1 MDTPHALVRTPDG
14 DEVLLRP
21 GMLIGRM
28 HSAGLRL
35 DHPAIS
41 EAHALVSLRSGH
53 LKLLALRGMLALDG
67 IASSEVTL
75 APDITIQL
83 AHGLALEVLDV
94 LVPPQVLAFRLGEG
108 PPAPLM
114 GSVHSI
120 LPDSLEVVPRFLPEA
135 AAYIWSTQEGWLA
148 KVGTCAPVP
157 FGPDVPLTVEGRTLT
172 GVLTSL
178 DTTDQQT
185 TRATGRLHTPLN
197 IVTHYDTV
205 HLHRKGCPTLTL
217 SGNAARIISELI
229 EVGAPVDWN
238 SVALAIWR
246 EPVEPYLLRQRW
258 DRSLAKL
265 RAKLRTAGVRL
276 DLLRSDGTGNI
287 ELVLLPGDTVSDQS

>member
-1 MDTPHALVRTPDG
+1 M
-14 DEVLLRP
+14 LLRP

-94 LVPPQVLAFRLGEG
+94 LVPPQVLAFSLGDE
-108 PPAPLM
+108 PPSPLL

-120 LPDSLEVVPRFLPEA
+120 LPESLEVVPRFLPEA
-135 AAYIWSTQEGWLA
+135 AAYIWSTQDGWLA
-148 KVGTCAPVP
+148 KVGSGAPVP
-157 FGPDVPLTVEGRTLT
+157 FGPNVPLTVEGRTLT
-172 GVLTSL
+172 GSLTSL
-178 DTTDQQT
+178 EVSDQHT
-185 TRATGRLHTPLN
+185 TRATGKLHTPLS

-205 HLHRKGCPTLTL
+205 HLHRRGQPTLTL
-217 SGNAARIISELI
+217 SGNAAKLISELI
-229 EVGAPVDWN
+229 EVGAPVDWS
-238 SVALAIWR
+238 SVAQSIWR
-246 EPVEPYLLRQRW
+246 QPVEPYLLRQRW

-265 RAKLRTAGVRL
+265 RAKLRAANVRL

-287 ELVLLPGDTVSDQS
+287 ELVLQPSDTVSDQS